1 MSLDMLAGSSLQ
13 IAADGRRKKITL
25 IARRNIMTQRI
36 LKNLLPA
43 IAVVLLS
50 GILMSAGAAQEV
62 GLMTK
67 EALKKI
73 LTNADTVILDVRTGR
88 DWGTSEFKIRGA
100 HRADPGEFQTWAS
113 KFPKSDTLVLY
124 CA

>member
-1 MSLDMLAGSSLQ
+1 M
-13 IAADGRRKKITL
+13 K
-25 IARRNIMTQRI
+25 QRI
-36 LKNLLPA
+36 LKSLLPA

-50 GILMSAGAAQEV
+50 GVLLSAWAAPKV

-73 LTNADTVILDVRTGR
+73 LTNEDTYILDVRTGR
-88 DWGTSEFKIRGA
+88 DWSSSEFKIEGA

-113 KFPKSDTLVLY
+113 KFPKAGTLVLY